1 MRPEDDLTD
10 RQRAILDF
18 VRERIAVH
26 GLPPTWAEI
35 ARAFGFR
42 QTRAAQKHLQAIAAK
57 GHLVLLP
64 GKARGIRLP
73 EGAARLRAAATGNA
87 SRDAMLRLP
96 VLGRVAAGAPIGAD
110 APLDDD
116 AFRHL
121 VLDAALFATRPDYLL
136 RVRGD
141 SMRDDGILDGD
152 LVAIQRGA
160 GARDGQTVVAR
171 LDDEITIKRLQ
182 LAGDGGV
189 RLLPRNPAHAPID
202 VRPGQDFA
210 IEGVFC
216 GLVRGDGRGDGRG
229 HGRGD

>member
-1 MRPEDDLTD
+1 MRPDDDLTD

-18 VRERIAVH
+18 VRERIAVD

-57 GHLVLLP
+57 GHLELLP

-73 EGAARLRAAATGNA
+73 EHRARGGRGAAAMRTANAPAATEA
-87 SRDAMLRLP
+87 DADTLRLP

-110 APLDDD
+110 APFAAD
-116 AFRHL
+116 ALRHL
-121 VLDAALFATRPDYLL
+121 VLDRALFATRPDYLL
-136 RVRGD
+136 RVSGD

-152 LVAIQRGA
+152 LVAIRRTA
-160 GARDGQTVVAR
+160 NARAGQTVVAR

-182 LAGDGGV
+182 LAGDGRV
-189 RLLPRNPAHAPID
+189 RLLPRNPAHAPIE

-216 GLVRGDGRGDGRG
+216 GLVRGA
-229 HGRGD
+229 